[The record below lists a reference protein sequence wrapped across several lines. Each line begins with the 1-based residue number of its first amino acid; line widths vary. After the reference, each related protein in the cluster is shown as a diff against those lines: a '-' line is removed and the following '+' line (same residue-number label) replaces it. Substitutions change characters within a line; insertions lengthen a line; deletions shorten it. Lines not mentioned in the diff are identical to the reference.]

1 MSLRAKRS
9 NWRGPRNST
18 NNDIDRKTLKEAGFH
33 IAIYSTN
40 MPTSGLSMILGMSIG
55 AFTLLHVAITLV
67 AIGSGLIVVG
77 GMFASHRLPV
87 TTALFLFT
95 TALTSVTG
103 FLFPIHGLTPALRV
117 GILACLILAVA
128 LFALY
133 KERLVGAW
141 RWIFVITAVA
151 SLYLNVFVL
160 VVQSFV
166 KVSALNALAPTQS
179 ERPFTITQA
188 VVLAIFILIALIAV
202 IKFRPDA
209 TV

>member
-1 MSLRAKRS
+1 
-9 NWRGPRNST
+9 
-18 NNDIDRKTLKEAGFH
+18 
-33 IAIYSTN
+33 
-40 MPTSGLSMILGMSIG
+40 
-55 AFTLLHVAITLV
+55 
-67 AIGSGLIVVG
+67 
-77 GMFASHRLPV
+77 LPV

-117 GILACLILAVA
+117 GILACVILAVA

-133 KERLVGAW
+133 KEHLVGAW

-179 ERPFTITQA
+179 EPPFAITQ
-188 VVLAIFILIALIAV
+188 VIVLAIFILIALIAV
-202 IKFRPDA
+202 IKFRPGT

>member
-1 MSLRAKRS
+1 
-9 NWRGPRNST
+9 
-18 NNDIDRKTLKEAGFH
+18 
-33 IAIYSTN
+33 
-40 MPTSGLSMILGMSIG
+40 MILGMSIG
-55 AFTLLHVAITLV
+55 AFTLLHVVITLV
-67 AIGSGLIVVG
+67 AIGSGLIVMG

-103 FLFPIHGLTPALRV
+103 FLFPIHGLTPALGV
-117 GILACLILAVA
+117 CILACVILAVA

-133 KERLVGAW
+133 KEHLAGAW
-141 RWIFVITAVA
+141 RWVFVTTAVA

-179 ERPFTITQA
+179 EPSFTITQA
-188 VVLAIFILIALIAV
+188 VVLAIVILITLIAV
-202 IKFRPDA
+202 MRFRPGT

>member
-1 MSLRAKRS
+1 
-9 NWRGPRNST
+9 
-18 NNDIDRKTLKEAGFH
+18 
-33 IAIYSTN
+33 
-40 MPTSGLSMILGMSIG
+40 MILGMSVG
-55 AFTLLHVAITLV
+55 AFTILHVIITLI
-67 AIGSGLIVVG
+67 AMGSGLIVVG

-103 FLFPIHGLTPALRV
+103 FLFPIHGLTPALGV
-117 GILACLILAVA
+117 GIVACVILVAA

-133 KERLVGAW
+133 KEHLVGAW
-141 RWIFVITAVA
+141 RWIYVITAVA

-179 ERPFTITQA
+179 EPPFAITQA
-188 VVLAIFILIALIAV
+188 VVLVIFILIALIAV
-202 IKFRPDA
+202 ITFRPA
-209 TV
+209 TTVRV